1 MKGLSGLLKELGVE
15 DYNSTSTLNRV
26 AELASQEKQQ
36 LTTQPVPFVGS
47 TFQQTSSG
55 SPSQQIGEEIA
66 QYVPSRDSFHQ
77 RFGTEEELLPY
88 AAMHQFAE
96 QQVNP
101 EHFRRTVRDM
111 AGLDRQLASTG
122 AWRTGH
128 GQAER
133 GRALDEAERARRGD
147 IMSYMDRQKDLFTDW
162 YGQEMYSYMTGKDPS
177 NYALNVAGLGPG
189 YGDLG
194 WTNEPAGRPPQ
205 MEYNPL
211 DMRDYFRPQAR
222 SGYQTQ
228 PSNLYGT
235 ISKL

>member
-1 MKGLSGLLKELGVE
+1 MKSLSDFLKELGVQ

-26 AELASQEKQQ
+26 IDLVNQEKEQY
-36 LTTQPVPFVGS
+36 TIQPISFVGS
-47 TFQQTSSG
+47 LSEG
-55 SPSQQIGEEIA
+55 SPSQQIGDEIA
-66 QYVPSRDSFHQ
+66 QYVPSRDSFQQ
-77 RFGTEEELLPY
+77 RFGTEEDLLPY

-101 EHFRRTVRDM
+101 EHFRRMVRDTAQM
-111 AGLDRQLASTG
+111 DRQLASSG
-122 AWRTGH
+122 AWRTGY
-128 GQAER
+128 GQSER
-133 GRALDEAERARRGD
+133 NRFLDEAERARRGD
-147 IMSYMDRQKDLFTDW
+147 IMSYMDMQKNLFTDW
-162 YGQEMYSYMTGKDPS
+162 YGGEMHSYMTGKDPS
-177 NYALNVAGLGPG
+177 NFALNIAGLGPG

-194 WTNEPAGRPPQ
+194 WTNEEGARPPQ

-211 DMRDYFRPQAR
+211 DMRDYFKPQNR